1 MIMPRG
7 QQLLLPVNPLFIV
20 VTLVIGLAVNMLP
33 LGRIVWLP
41 DMLLLLLAFWSLN
54 QPQRVGL
61 GIAFVLGLI
70 MDVDRASLLGQHAL
84 AYTLL
89 VFVTGWMSLRLLW
102 FSSPVQALHLL
113 PVPRGKCEQAAGGF
127 HRAGGHGNDAFK
139 EEGKPLFPIAVQAH
153 GLQQFVIA
161 AAVLLEIQRQIQ
173 QRLLQHTLLMQQEH
187 DQQAGQQRDDG
198 RQVAPPAQPPAQ
210 PLVGLVEH
218 DQHEAARCSR
228 FNSGALTPPAA

>member
-20 VTLVIGLAVNMLP
+20 VTVLIGLAINMLP

-41 DMLLLLLAFWSLN
+41 DMLMVLLAFWCLN
-54 QPQRVGL
+54 QPQRIGL

-89 VFVTGWMSLRLLW
+89 VYVTGWMSRRLLW

-113 PVPRGKCEQAAGGF
+113 P
-127 HRAGGHGNDAFK
+127 
-139 EEGKPLFPIAVQAH
+139 LFAVAH
-153 GLQQFVIA
+153 GIQ
-161 AAVLLEIQRQIQ
+161 VLLRVATGGVFPGLE
-173 QRLLQHTLLMQQEH
+173 TLLAPGFETLRWPIVSV
-187 DQQAGQQRDDG
+187 ALLAPQR
-198 RQVAPPAQPPAQ
+198 RAPDSDENR
-210 PLVGLVEH
+210 PL
-218 DQHEAARCSR
+218 
-228 FNSGALTPPAA
+228 